1 MLVLEL
7 YLLEVNKAWATPCLV
22 SFWSLIPIL
31 STDSKVSIDFLKA
44 RFRFLLV
51 WSYYYRRK

>member
-1 MLVLEL
+1 MFVLEL

-51 WSYYYRRK
+51 WS